1 MAVVFPLFATCL
13 PGLYSTACWENMNSC
28 TNLVFSPGCSGY
40 PAGWSVAKSRSLPL
54 PAGRLTSETR
64 EQILT
69 LAPALRSYKQV

>member
-1 MAVVFPLFATCL
+1 
-13 PGLYSTACWENMNSC
+13 MNSC
-28 TNLVFSPGCSGY
+28 TNLVFSSGCSGY